1 MRSIEPF
8 SARQSSNR
16 YRCESSSIQ
25 SLTSSGI
32 GAMSDERD
40 AGLSHRLRGPQP
52 LPSGELQVQ
61 ADEVARCRLISYQG

>member
-40 AGLSHRLRGPQP
+40 AGLSHRLRGLNRFPQASSRYKP
-52 LPSGELQVQ
+52 TRWRDVG
-61 ADEVARCRLISYQG
+61 